1 MIQSVGK
8 SRDDSACVNGRSE
21 YFRFAQA
28 QVSSYV
34 ENKCAK
40 QATNAGLLK
49 LVGKHQSGKKMQTFA
64 LAMPLDVP
72 ESVSCLAM

>member
-1 MIQSVGK
+1 MIQSAGK
-8 SRDDSACVNGRSE
+8 SRDDSACVKGRSE
-21 YFRFAQA
+21 YFRFARA

-40 QATNAGLLK
+40 QTTNAGLLK
-49 LVGKHQSGKKMQTFA
+49 LVGRHQSGKKMQTFA

-72 ESVSCLAM
+72 ESARWLAL